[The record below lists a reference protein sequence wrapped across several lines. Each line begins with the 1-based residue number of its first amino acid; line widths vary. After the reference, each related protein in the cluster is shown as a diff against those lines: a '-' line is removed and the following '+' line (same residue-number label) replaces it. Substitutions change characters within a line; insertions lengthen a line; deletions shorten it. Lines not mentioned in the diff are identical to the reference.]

1 MKEGTYCGLAE
12 AIRSWIRETVDNAG
26 AMGVVLGLSGGL
38 DSCVS
43 AALCAGALGSD
54 RVLGMMMPCGN
65 HPDDER
71 DGKRIADLLGIES
84 RIVRL
89 DAVLDEMV
97 KAGGLDRSDR
107 MNMGNLKARLR
118 MATVYARAGG
128 RLVAGTSN
136 RSEYLAGYWT
146 KWGDGVADFH
156 PLLGLFKDQVIKLAE
171 ALELPRW
178 TTERVPS
185 AGLWPGQS
193 DEGEMGVSY
202 SEIRSYFT
210 GGPSTVSE
218 EAAER
223 IGRLHGAS
231 HHKRN
236 PIPSFNAERWFR
248 DNG

>member
-1 MKEGTYCGLAE
+1 MKEGTYGRLAE
-12 AIRSWIRETVDNAG
+12 AIQAWIRETVENAG
-26 AMGVVLGLSGGL
+26 STGVVIGLSGGL

-43 AALCAGALGSD
+43 ASLCAGALGKS
-54 RVLGMMMPCGN
+54 RVLGIMMPCGN

-71 DGKRIADLLGIES
+71 DGKRIADFLGIES
-84 RIVRL
+84 RTVRL
-89 DAVLDEMV
+89 DTVLEEMV
-97 KAGGLDRSDR
+97 QAGGLDRSDG

-118 MATVYARAGG
+118 MATVYAHSKG

-156 PLLGLFKDQVIKLAE
+156 PLLGLYKDQVMKLAE
-171 ALELPRW
+171 AMELPGW
-178 TTERVPS
+178 TTARVPS

-202 SEIRSYFT
+202 REIKDYFT
-210 GGPSTVSE
+210 GGATTVSAK
-218 EAAER
+218 AAAR
-223 IGRLHGAS
+223 IGMLHGAS

-236 PIPSFNAERWFR
+236 PIASFNAERWFR